1 MITIANVAFTQVI
14 TMSQRFGNLTDID
27 GVLGLAFT
35 SASVS
40 GSDPPFIKAVKDGR
54 IDLISLLHFRNLL
67 NCQMF

>member
-40 GSDPPFIKAVKDGR
+40 GNDPPFVKAVKDGR
-54 IDLISLLHFRNLL
+54 VNLL
-67 NCQMF
+67 VYYTLGIF